1 MRSYAAGRA
10 ALAVLQLA
18 VLSVLVFVLTSLLPG
33 DAADLRFT
41 ETLSPE
47 QVDRL
52 REQLGLDQPAPER
65 FLHWFGGVLSGD
77 LGTSLISGGPV
88 SSIVRDSIGA
98 TLVLTLATLA
108 VVVPLAVALG
118 ILMGTRENGRIDRAI
133 TSVTLALS
141 AIPDFVIAVVLV
153 AVFSLKLGW
162 LPATWIGSSL
172 LTSPVLLVLP
182 VTVLLGRTVCLLS
195 RQVRAGTITA
205 LNAEYV
211 VQARRLGVP
220 RRQVLLRHVLPNAAV
235 PGVQELARTGDTL
248 LGGVLVV
255 EAIFAIPGFATALVD
270 GVETRDIPTVQ
281 GLTLVLAVAALL
293 INLGADLVCN
303 RLVPR
308 TELLR

>member
-1 MRSYAAGRA
+1 MRSYAAQRA
-10 ALAVLQLA
+10 ALALVQLA
-18 VLSVLVFVLTSLLPG
+18 VLSILVFVLTALLPG
-33 DAADLRFT
+33 DAADMRFT
-41 ETLSPE
+41 ETLTPD
-47 QVDRL
+47 QVARL
-52 REQLGLDQPAPER
+52 REQLGLDQPALER
-65 FLHWFGGVLSGD
+65 FTHWFGNVLTGD

-88 SSIVRDSIGA
+88 LDIVKASAGA

-118 ILMGTRENGRIDRAI
+118 ILMGTRENGRLDRTI
-133 TSVTLALS
+133 TSITLALS

-153 AVFSLKLGW
+153 ALFSLKLGW
-162 LPATWIGSSL
+162 LPATWVGGSL
-172 LTSPVLLVLP
+172 LASPVLLVLP
-182 VTVLLGRTVCLLS
+182 VAVLLGRTVCLLS
-195 RQVRAGTITA
+195 RQVRAGTINA
-205 LNAEYV
+205 LHADYV

-220 RRQVLLRHVLPNAAV
+220 RRRLLLRHVLPNAAV

-270 GVETRDIPTVQ
+270 GVETRDVPVVQ

>member
-1 MRSYAAGRA
+1 MRSYAAQRA
-10 ALAVLQLA
+10 ALAVVQLA
-18 VLSVLVFVLTSLLPG
+18 VLSVLVFVLTALLPG
-33 DAADLRFT
+33 DAAELRFT
-41 ETLSPE
+41 ETLTPA
-47 QVDRL
+47 QVDQL
-52 REQLGLDQPAPER
+52 RAQLGLDQPAVER
-65 FLHWFGGVLSGD
+65 FTHWFGNVLTGD

-88 SSIVRDSIGA
+88 IDIVKDSVGA

-118 ILMGTRENGRIDRAI
+118 IVMGARENGRLDRAI

-141 AIPDFVIAVVLV
+141 AIPDFVIAVLLV

-162 LPATWIGSSL
+162 LPATWIGGDL
-172 LTSPVLLVLP
+172 LASPVLLVLP
-182 VTVLLGRTVCLLS
+182 VAVLFGRTVCLLS

-205 LNAEYV
+205 LQAEYV

-220 RRQVLLRHVLPNAAV
+220 RRRLLLRHVLPNAAV

-270 GVETRDIPTVQ
+270 GVETRDVPVVQ
-281 GLTLVLAVAALL
+281 GLTLVLAVAALV

>member
-10 ALAVLQLA
+10 ALAVVQLA

-47 QVDRL
+47 QVSRL
-52 REQLGLDQPAPER
+52 REQLGLDQPALER
-65 FLHWFGGVLSGD
+65 FLHWFGGVLTGD

-88 SSIVRDSIGA
+88 SSIVRDSVGA

-108 VVVPLAVALG
+108 VVIPLAVALG
-118 ILMGTRENGRIDRAI
+118 ILMGTRENGRLDRAI

-172 LTSPVLLVLP
+172 LTSPALLVLP

-205 LNAEYV
+205 LNADYV

-220 RRQVLLRHVLPNAAV
+220 RRRLLLRHVLPNAAV

>member
-1 MRSYAAGRA
+1 MRSYAGQRA
-10 ALAVLQLA
+10 LLAVVQLA

-41 ETLSPE
+41 ETLTPE
-47 QVDRL
+47 QVDRM
-52 REQLGLDQPAPER
+52 RAQLGLDQPAVER
-65 FLHWFGGVLSGD
+65 FLHWFGAVLTGD

-88 SSIVRDSIGA
+88 VDIVRESVGA
-98 TLVLTLATLA
+98 TLVLALATLA

-118 ILMGTRENGRIDRAI
+118 IVMGTRENGRLDRAI

-141 AIPDFVIAVVLV
+141 AIPDFVIAVLLV
-153 AVFSLKLGW
+153 ALFSLKLGW
-162 LPATWIGSSL
+162 LPATWIGGDL
-172 LTSPVLLVLP
+172 LASPALLVLP
-182 VTVLLGRTVCLLS
+182 VAVLLGRTVCLLS

-205 LNAEYV
+205 LSAEYV

-220 RRQVLLRHVLPNAAV
+220 RRQLLLRHVLPNAAV

-270 GVETRDIPTVQ
+270 GVETRDIPVVQ

-293 INLGADLVCN
+293 INLAADLVCN

>member
-1 MRSYAAGRA
+1 MRSYAAQRA
-10 ALAVLQLA
+10 ALAVLQLV

-33 DAADLRFT
+33 DAADMRFT
-41 ETLSPE
+41 ETLTPD
-47 QVDRL
+47 QVARL
-52 REQLGLDQPAPER
+52 REQLGLDQPAVER
-65 FLHWFGGVLSGD
+65 FIHWLGDVLRGD

-88 SSIVRDSIGA
+88 LDIVKASVGA
-98 TLVLTLATLA
+98 TVVLTLATLA

-118 ILMGTRENGRIDRAI
+118 ILMGTRENGRLDRAV

-141 AIPDFVIAVVLV
+141 AIPDFVIAVVLI
-153 AVFSLKLGW
+153 ALFSLKLGW
-162 LPATWIGSSL
+162 LPATWVGGDL
-172 LTSPVLLVLP
+172 LANPVLLVLP
-182 VTVLLGRTVCLLS
+182 VAVLLGRTVCLLS
-195 RQVRAGTITA
+195 RQVRAGTINA
-205 LNAEYV
+205 LHAEYV

-220 RRQVLLRHVLPNAAV
+220 RWRLLLRHVLPNAAV

-270 GVETRDIPTVQ
+270 GVETRDLPVVQ
-281 GLTLVLAVAALL
+281 GLTLVLAVAALV

>member
-1 MRSYAAGRA
+1 MRSYAAQRA
-10 ALAVLQLA
+10 ALAVVQLA
-18 VLSVLVFVLTSLLPG
+18 VLSVLVFLLTALLPG

-41 ETLSPE
+41 ETLTPE
-47 QVDRL
+47 QVDRM
-52 REQLGLDQPAPER
+52 RAQLGLDQPAVDR
-65 FLHWFGGVLSGD
+65 FLHWFGNVLTGD

-88 SSIVRDSIGA
+88 IDIVKKSVGA

-118 ILMGTRENGRIDRAI
+118 IVMGTRENGRLDRAI

-141 AIPDFVIAVVLV
+141 AIPDFVIAVLLV
-153 AVFSLKLGW
+153 TVFSLQLGW
-162 LPATWIGSSL
+162 LPATWVGGDL
-172 LTSPVLLVLP
+172 LANPVLLVLP
-182 VTVLLGRTVCLLS
+182 VAVLFGRTVCLLS

-220 RRQVLLRHVLPNAAV
+220 RRRLLLRHVLPNAAV

-270 GVETRDIPTVQ
+270 GVETRDVPVVQ
-281 GLTLVLAVAALL
+281 GLTLVLAVAALV

>member
-1 MRSYAAGRA
+1 MRSYAAQRA
-10 ALAVLQLA
+10 ALAVVQLA
-18 VLSVLVFVLTSLLPG
+18 VLSVLVFVLTALLPG
-33 DAADLRFT
+33 DAAELRFT
-41 ETLSPE
+41 ETLTPE
-47 QVDRL
+47 QIERL
-52 REQLGLDQPAPER
+52 RVELGLDQPAVER
-65 FLHWFGGVLSGD
+65 FTQWFGNVLTGD

-88 SSIVRDSIGA
+88 VDIVKNSVGA
-98 TLVLTLATLA
+98 TLVLTLATLV

-118 ILMGTRENGRIDRAI
+118 IVMGTRENGRLDRAI

-153 AVFSLKLGW
+153 TVFSLQLGW
-162 LPATWIGSSL
+162 LPATWIGGDL
-172 LTSPVLLVLP
+172 LANPVLLVLP
-182 VTVLLGRTVCLLS
+182 VAVLFGRTVCLLS

-205 LNAEYV
+205 LQAEYV

-220 RRQVLLRHVLPNAAV
+220 RRRLLLRHVLPNAAV

-255 EAIFAIPGFATALVD
+255 EAIFAIPGIATALVD
-270 GVETRDIPTVQ
+270 GVETRDVPVVQ
-281 GLTLVLAVAALL
+281 GLTLVLAVAALV

>member
-10 ALAVLQLA
+10 ALAVLQLV

-41 ETLSPE
+41 ETLSPD
-47 QVDRL
+47 QVARL

-65 FLHWFGGVLSGD
+65 FLQWFGHVLTGD

-88 SSIVRDSIGA
+88 SSIVRDSVGA

-118 ILMGTRENGRIDRAI
+118 IVMGTRENGRLDRAI

-153 AVFSLKLGW
+153 AVFALKLGW
-162 LPATWIGSSL
+162 LPATWVGGSL

-211 VQARRLGVP
+211 VQARRLGIP
-220 RRQVLLRHVLPNAAV
+220 RRRLLLRHVLPNAAV

-270 GVETRDIPTVQ
+270 GVETRDVPTVQ
-281 GLTLVLAVAALL
+281 GLTLVLAVAALF